1 MDKEKFI
8 EILTGVGKLY
18 GREIDKEA
26 MEMWLSFFKDNTIK
40 EFKQAVNDHI
50 KTSRYFP
57 TVADLKA
64 RIYEIK
70 NPNETNMELWERLL
84 SAIRRSSYYSEE
96 EYEKLPRI
104 LKQYV
109 GSPKQLQTI
118 ATEMTS
124 EEIHSVVKGQ
134 FLKQIEVLKENYK
147 ENEITGKKNLLV
159 EKGIYQLEEVIE

>member
-1 MDKEKFI
+1 MNKEKFVG
-8 EILTGVGKLY
+8 ILSGAGKLY
-18 GREIDKEA
+18 GKELDKET
-26 MEMWLSFFKDNTIK
+26 MEMWLSFFKDNTTE
-40 EFKQAVNDHI
+40 EFRQAINEHI

-57 TVADLKA
+57 TVADIKA

-96 EYEKLPRI
+96 EYEKLPAI

-109 GSPKQLQTI
+109 GSPRQLQTI

-124 EEIHSVVKGQ
+124 DEIHSVYKGQ
-134 FLKQIEVLKENYK
+134 FLKQIELLKENYR
-147 ENEITGKKNLLV
+147 ENEITGKKNLLT
-159 EKGIYQLEEVIE
+159 EKGIYQIEEVID

>member
-1 MDKEKFI
+1 MDKEKFAR
-8 EILTGVGKLY
+8 ILSGVGKLY
-18 GREIDKEA
+18 GREIDKET
-26 MEMWLSFFKDNTIK
+26 MEMWLSFFKNNTIE
-40 EFKQAVNDHI
+40 EFKQAVNEHI

-70 NPNETNMELWERLL
+70 NPNETNMELWEKLL

-96 EYEKLPRI
+96 EYEKLPAI

-134 FLKQIEVLKENYK
+134 FLRQIEVLKENYR
-147 ENEITGKKNLLV
+147 ENEITNKEIEGTKFLK
-159 EKGIYQLEEVIE
+159 LEEFK

>member
-1 MDKEKFI
+1 MNKEKFVG
-8 EILTGVGKLY
+8 ILSGAGKLY
-18 GREIDKEA
+18 GREIDKET
-26 MEMWLSFFKDNTIK
+26 MEMWLSFFKDNTTE
-40 EFKQAVNDHI
+40 EFKQAINEHI

-57 TVADLKA
+57 TVADIKA

-70 NPNETNMELWERLL
+70 NPNETNMELWEKLL

-96 EYEKLPRI
+96 EYEKLPAI
-104 LKQYV
+104 LKQYI

-134 FLKQIEVLKENYK
+134 FLKQIEIIKENYK
-147 ENEITGKKNLLV
+147 EKAITGSKNLLE
-159 EKGIYQLEEVIE
+159 EKGIYQIEEVNE

>member
-26 MEMWLSFFKDNTIK
+26 MEMWLSFFKDNSIE
-40 EFKQAVNDHI
+40 EFKQAVNEHI

-159 EKGIYQLEEVIE
+159 KKGIYQLEEVIE